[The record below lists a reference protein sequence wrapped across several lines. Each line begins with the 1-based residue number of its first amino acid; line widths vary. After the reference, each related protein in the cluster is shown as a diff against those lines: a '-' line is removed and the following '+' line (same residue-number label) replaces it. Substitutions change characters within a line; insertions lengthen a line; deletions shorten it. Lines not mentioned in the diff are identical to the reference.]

1 MQSPAK
7 EETTPTVKSIS
18 RAATPINDTKE
29 KGLRPQAQEAKNL
42 DRPLLLDYERHGDA
56 M

>member
-1 MQSPAK
+1 MQSSPK
-7 EETTPTVKSIS
+7 EETTPTVEFIS
-18 RAATPINDTKE
+18 RAATPMNDTHE
-29 KGLRPQAQEAKNL
+29 KGLRLQAQETKDL